1 MKAIKTFA
9 TESEFDL
16 ASDAFMSHQKCEGG
30 NEKMMFYLKERFD
43 APIHFED
50 LPYLTGIV
58 QADCIESATLHFRRN
73 KGRCN
78 GYVFWQFN
86 DVWNCPS
93 WSGVDFEGVPKALMY
108 KAKEFFA
115 PVTVAYSNNDFY
127 AINDTLNDKTVDFKI
142 TDTEGDIYEFKF
154 NLKSDSINKIYS
166 NQGKHCR

>member
-1 MKAIKTFA
+1 M
-9 TESEFDL
+9 
-16 ASDAFMSHQKCEGG
+16 
-30 NEKMMFYLKERFD
+30 
-43 APIHFED
+43 
-50 LPYLTGIV
+50 

-78 GYVFWQFN
+78 GSVFWQFN

-142 TDTEGDIYEFKF
+142 TDTEGDIY
-154 NLKSDSINKIYS
+154 
-166 NQGKHCR
+166 